1 MGCFENQSDLPASP
15 VSTISRDSWQQTRHH
30 CGGEHHPHYRLPYA
44 EARNNVPGTGRQ
56 LLRQTQPPANYP
68 TTGKTSAGSRPHS
81 DSRANTVSI
90 PVERLTEGIFKG
102 AIPLIDGKTCF
113 TRGSSPIGL
122 DYDFAGHSSRGH
134 IGCYLAV
141 GVHGERGRRHP
152 AKRHLRGLR
161 ERGSCNRHRRSH
173 WTAGRTEA
181 EER

>member
-30 CGGEHHPHYRLPYA
+30 WGGEHHPHYRLPYA

-102 AIPLIDGKTCF
+102 GQK
-113 TRGSSPIGL
+113 S
-122 DYDFAGHSSRGH
+122 
-134 IGCYLAV
+134 
-141 GVHGERGRRHP
+141 HP
-152 AKRHLRGLR
+152 AHSFQERHHCRQFYPIRCSTFGVTKAIEALIKRF
-161 ERGSCNRHRRSH
+161 
-173 WTAGRTEA
+173 
-181 EER
+181 